1 MQRVMI
7 VIALGMAG
15 SKEVERYS
23 NILELKLCDDRSMT
37 VEICGVCEEI
47 RGVNSSVF
55 YVT

>member
-47 RGVNSSVF
+47 R
-55 YVT
+55 